1 MYEEEKETRMAGNVE
16 YATKNYS
23 LVLEKRDLE
32 KKVCDLQKQLGN
44 TLTLEQ
50 VHMVTSG
57 ELELQKTMRERA
69 ELKIST
75 LKEEKR
81 NLEFYLADLL
91 KFEESNKQK
100 LKKIADI
107 LSYE

>member
-1 MYEEEKETRMAGNVE
+1 MYEEEKETRIAGNVY
-16 YATKNYS
+16 YATKNYN

-32 KKVCDLQKQLGN
+32 KKVYDLQKHLGN
-44 TLTLEQ
+44 TLTLDQ
-50 VHMVTSG
+50 VHMVTTS

-69 ELKIST
+69 GLKIST

-91 KFEESNKQK
+91 KYGESNKHK

-107 LSYE
+107 LSEE